1 MNWKLKAKIQNL
13 ISLLPDSLSYSI
25 YYWIQRNFGSLR
37 ESKLNPT
44 SRLIGGIETVKRLEQ
59 VGRSPVGST
68 FLEVGTGR
76 KINTPL
82 AFWLLGAEKIITVD
96 LNPYLKE
103 ELVREDLDYIV
114 KNKSEIEG
122 LFGNRIFNDRL
133 NVLLEF
139 IESPYELKN
148 LLKFI
153 NIEYIAPGDASRLNL
168 SESSIDFHTSYTVLE
183 HISPEIIKA
192 ILKEGQRILKK
203 DGLFIHKID
212 YSDHF
217 SHSDKS
223 ISSINFLQFSD
234 DDWDKI
240 AGNRYMYMNRL
251 RHDDFVS
258 LFLALGNLVLLDE
271 VNQDSDV
278 VKLLEFNKTKLHSR
292 FSQKTKEVLAISSS
306 WIIACKP

>member
-1 MNWKLKAKIQNL
+1 L
-13 ISLLPDSLSYSI
+13 IA
-25 YYWIQRNFGSLR
+25 
-37 ESKLNPT
+37 
-44 SRLIGGIETVKRLEQ
+44 GIETVKRLGQ